1 MLEALLGAFAV
12 FAATFVA
19 LRLIEWGYHHVRKTP
34 DWSPHWGSWLFAV
47 LMGVYAFVMYVGRR

>member
-12 FAATFVA
+12 FTATFVI
-19 LRLIEWGYHHVRKTP
+19 LRFLEWGYHQLRHTR

-47 LMGVYAFVMYVGRR
+47 LVGVYAFVMYVGRR